1 MQHDHQPMNLCFTCL
16 SRSSCVWVEGHGMCA
31 VLSSDFANNLFVA
44 GRQDRWMPVFVYFI
58 VYFIYPLFSVAT
70 PPGCQSLNILCVCRD
85 ARVIRMS
92 LSCGWPQTATA
103 ETVEIHKLSVQYML
117 CVCGVGGGGG
127 HIAFYVPSELYIEA
141 DHTTVVWLFV

>member
-1 MQHDHQPMNLCFTCL
+1 M
-16 SRSSCVWVEGHGMCA
+16 RA

-85 ARVIRMS
+85 AHVIRVS

-103 ETVEIHKLSVQYML
+103 ETVEIHTHTHSTC
-117 CVCGVGGGGG
+117 CVCVVWVGGGS
-127 HIAFYVPSELYIEA
+127 YRLLR
-141 DHTTVVWLFV
+141 TL